1 MSQDKDINQSEVA
14 QIKQQIEA
22 EQESA
27 RRALHSPAYGTAQ
40 HRFITARM
48 ERMGILHNRL
58 KDLVGDEEAAKM
70 LSETMEKG
78 KEGKDGK

>member
-1 MSQDKDINQSEVA
+1 MSQEENNQSEIA

-27 RRALHSPAYGTAQ
+27 RRALHSSAYGAAQ

-48 ERMGILHNRL
+48 ERMGILHSRL
-58 KDLVGDEEAAKM
+58 KDLVGEAEAAKM
-70 LSETMEKG
+70 LAESMG
-78 KEGKDGK
+78 KEGNNDGK